1 MRFLYSTLLISLLI
15 PAIQA
20 DALDIPQRPQGYVS
34 DYARVLSPRAKAVLE
49 DTLSRFESD
58 TTNQIAVA
66 TFESLEGEDLEGFS
80 IRLAERWKLGQT
92 GKDNGVIV
100 LVFKNDRRVRI
111 EVGYGLEGVLTDA
124 LCDIII
130 RNEIVPHFK
139 KGDYDSGILSGI
151 GAVIKAVSG
160 EYKAEPSSRAE
171 LDILIGIFVIAMFLL
186 IVALSLYAEY
196 RRRKDGYWGASS
208 RGDYYGG
215 WGSHHGGGFGGG
227 GFGGGGFGG
236 GGGGF
241 GGGGASG
248 RW

>member
-34 DYARVLSPRAKAVLE
+34 HYARVLSPRAKAVLE

-58 TTNQIAVA
+58 TTNQIVVA

-124 LCDIII
+124 LCVIII

-160 EYKAEPSSRAE
+160 EYKAETSSRE
-171 LDILIGIFVIAMFLL
+171 
-186 IVALSLYAEY
+186 
-196 RRRKDGYWGASS
+196 
-208 RGDYYGG
+208 
-215 WGSHHGGGFGGG
+215 
-227 GFGGGGFGG
+227 
-236 GGGGF
+236 
-241 GGGGASG
+241 
-248 RW
+248 